1 MGLVVLMMV
10 LQVAGSLLEMDA
22 NGMRCQSSEAVD
34 KNRAFIELVIRE
46 HCSIALQLFQD
57 VPEGPDAGVGG
68 DLILGERG
76 DDGGQRSDGAGSQQ
90 AGGGRGEGLHRV
102 DNHVEGSVV

>member
-1 MGLVVLMMV
+1 MM
-10 LQVAGSLLEMDA
+10 LQAAEALEVIP
-22 NGMRCQSSEAVD
+22 NGVRCQSSKAVN
-34 KNRAFIELVIRE
+34 KNRALIELTIRE

-57 VPEGPDAGVGG
+57 VPEGPVAGVGG

-76 DDGGQRSDGAGSQQ
+76 NDGRQRSDGAGSQQ
-90 AGGGRGEGLHRV
+90 ARGGRGEGLHRV

>member
-1 MGLVVLMMV
+1 MMKWWFLMM
-10 LQVAGSLLEMDA
+10 LQAAEALEVIP
-22 NGMRCQSSEAVD
+22 NGVRCQSSKAVN
-34 KNRAFIELVIRE
+34 KNRALIELTIRE

-57 VPEGPDAGVGG
+57 VPEGPVAGVGG

-76 DDGGQRSDGAGSQQ
+76 NDGGQRSDGAGSQQ
-90 AGGGRGEGLHRV
+90 ARGGRGEGLHRV